1 MPDHTMPDHTMTIH
15 KDGRTV
21 TIETD
26 DDGDRTVTATGPD
39 QTAGVAALTSAYVGQ
54 PTQATVHVHHGMPAS
69 GAFTLGLVVGAV
81 MLRLVQRQISRRRHR
96 PDPEIADISHTDVA
110 ALARR
115 TANLERIITDP
126 ATRTANEIDA
136 LR

>member
-1 MPDHTMPDHTMTIH
+1 MPDSHTTIH

-21 TIETD
+21 TIDAD
-26 DDGDRTVTATGPD
+26 DDGDRTVTATAIGPD
-39 QTAGVAALTSAYVGQ
+39 QTAGGPALTSAYVGQ
-54 PTQATVHVHHGMPAS
+54 PAQATIHVHHGMPAG